1 MSTKVFVSA
10 GTPADESQRVFRD
23 AVMNA
28 IELTGFTPRLLGMKD
43 WDYKNP
49 LRGVRRAMNECRG
62 VVVVAYARYQID
74 AGSELR
80 QGGGRPLES
89 VAFPTAWNQ
98 IEAAMAYEKGLP
110 LLVVA
115 ETRLRREALLDSA
128 NDVKPFWTEL
138 DPNIGRS
145 DGFLG
150 YLRSWKEDVELFAR
164 EPVSRTALLREFTT
178 GQVLSSLPW
187 YELIAIVMTLIGSL
201 LAAVSIGYRLGSGQW
216 PLGCEQPGR

>member
-10 GTPADESQRVFRD
+10 GTPADESQATFRD

-28 IELTGFTPRLLGMKD
+28 VELAGFTPRLMGTKD

-49 LRGVRRAMNECRG
+49 LRGVHRAMNECRG

-74 AGSELR
+74 TGSELR
-80 QGGGRPLES
+80 QEGGRPLDS

-115 ETRLRREALLDSA
+115 EARLRREALLDSG
-128 NDVKPFWTEL
+128 NDVRPFWTEL

-150 YLRSWKEDVELFAR
+150 YLRSWKEDVERVAR
-164 EPVSRTALLREFTT
+164 EPVAGQALLREFTA

-187 YELIAIVMTLIGSL
+187 YELLAVIATLIGSV
-201 LAAVSIGYRLGSGQW
+201 LAALSIGYRLGSGQW
-216 PLGCEQPGR
+216 PLG